1 MNGTVHLTR
10 DVLTEAGFRQV
21 TPFDISTA
29 QHVAAV
35 LSHRA
40 ALLVSINTSVILARL
55 SCKDVT
61 IAIDGSVYK
70 CHPRMDQ
77 WLNKIIAKLN
87 STGKTVCFHIDGRR
101 SGIIFNCI

>member
-1 MNGTVHLTR
+1 MLRDNLNGTVNLTR
-10 DVLTEAGFRQV
+10 DVLIEAGCQNV
-21 TPFDISTA
+21 TPHAITIA

-40 ALLVSINTSVILARL
+40 ALLVSITTSVILARL

-87 STGKTVCFHIDGRR
+87 TTGKTVYFRFR
-101 SGIIFNCI
+101 M